1 MSELDIRPDV
11 TDEKSPR
18 PRRRRVTSAAVRR
31 VALLLIPVVGLG
43 AGATAL
49 AAGRSSSRDT
59 LDLPAGCLKGV
70 RVLVKFDAPR
80 GESLNVHVRAAGRE
94 VVHLTGVT
102 GNASV
107 TVRLPRSGGRVQVTG
122 NSSDGDEISEG
133 RNYARCSSLPRP
145 RPQPEP
151 PAVSGGGEG

>member
-1 MSELDIRPDV
+1 M
-11 TDEKSPR
+11 
-18 PRRRRVTSAAVRR
+18 RRL
-31 VALLLIPVVGLG
+31 ALLLIPVVGLG

-49 AAGRSSSRDT
+49 ARTSTSARDMA
-59 LDLPAGCLKGV
+59 DLPGGCLKGV

-80 GESLNVHVRAAGRE
+80 GESLNLHVRAAGRE

-107 TVRLPRSGGRVQVTG
+107 TVRLPRTGGRVEVTG
-122 NSSDGDEISEG
+122 SSSDGDEISEG
-133 RNYARCSSLPRP
+133 RNYVRCSTLPRP
-145 RPQPEP
+145 RLRPEP

>member
-1 MSELDIRPDV
+1 M
-11 TDEKSPR
+11 
-18 PRRRRVTSAAVRR
+18 
-31 VALLLIPVVGLG
+31 ALLLIPVVGLG

-49 AAGRSSSRDT
+49 AHGTTSKRDMT
-59 LDLPAGCLKGV
+59 SLPGGCLKGV

-80 GESLNVHVRAAGRE
+80 GESLNLHVRAAGRE

-107 TVRLPRSGGRVQVTG
+107 TVRLPRSGGRVQISG
-122 NSSDGDEISEG
+122 SSSDGDEISEG
-133 RNYARCSSLPRP
+133 RTYVRCSTVPRP

>member
-1 MSELDIRPDV
+1 
-11 TDEKSPR
+11 
-18 PRRRRVTSAAVRR
+18 VRR

-49 AAGRSSSRDT
+49 AGTNSSAKSPT
-59 LDLPAGCLKGV
+59 ELPGGCLKGV

-80 GESLNVHVRAAGRE
+80 GKSLNLHVRAAGRE

-107 TVRLPRSGGRVQVTG
+107 TVRLPRSGGRVQVNGST
-122 NSSDGDEISEG
+122 SDGDEISAG
-133 RNYARCSSLPRP
+133 RTYVRCSSLPKPRP
-145 RPQPEP
+145 RPEP

>member
-1 MSELDIRPDV
+1 
-11 TDEKSPR
+11 
-18 PRRRRVTSAAVRR
+18 VRR

-49 AAGRSSSRDT
+49 ARGTTAQRDMT
-59 LDLPAGCLKGV
+59 DLPGGCLKGV

-80 GESLNVHVRAAGRE
+80 GESLNLHVRAAGRE
-94 VVHLTGVT
+94 VVHLTGIT

-107 TVRLPRSGGRVQVTG
+107 TVRLPRDGGRVQVSG
-122 NSSDGDEISEG
+122 SSSDGDQISEG
-133 RNYARCSSLPRP
+133 RTYVRCSTLPKPRP
-145 RPQPEP
+145 RPEP

>member
-1 MSELDIRPDV
+1 
-11 TDEKSPR
+11 
-18 PRRRRVTSAAVRR
+18 VRR

-49 AAGRSSSRDT
+49 ARSSTSARDMT
-59 LDLPAGCLKGV
+59 DLPGGCLKGV

-80 GESLNVHVRAAGRE
+80 GESLNLHVRAAGHE

-107 TVRLPRSGGRVQVTG
+107 TVRLPRSGGRVQVNG
-122 NSSDGDEISEG
+122 FSSDGDEISEG
-133 RNYARCSSLPRP
+133 RSYVRCSALPKPRP
-145 RPQPEP
+145 RPEP

>member
-1 MSELDIRPDV
+1 
-11 TDEKSPR
+11 
-18 PRRRRVTSAAVRR
+18 VRR

-49 AAGRSSSRDT
+49 ARSNTAARDMT
-59 LDLPAGCLKGV
+59 DFPGGCLKGV

-80 GESLNVHVRAAGRE
+80 GESLNLHVRAAGRE

-107 TVRLPRSGGRVQVTG
+107 TVRLPSGGGRVQVNG
-122 NSSDGDEISEG
+122 SSSDGNEISEG
-133 RNYARCSSLPRP
+133 RTYVRCSTLPRP
-145 RPQPEP
+145 RPRPEP

>member
-1 MSELDIRPDV
+1 M
-11 TDEKSPR
+11 
-18 PRRRRVTSAAVRR
+18 RR

-49 AAGRSSSRDT
+49 ARTSSASRDMT
-59 LDLPAGCLKGV
+59 NLPGGCLKGV
-70 RVLVKFDAPR
+70 RVLVKFNAPR
-80 GESLNVHVRAAGRE
+80 GESLNLHVRAAGRE

-107 TVRLPRSGGRVQVTG
+107 TVRLPRSGGRVQVNG
-122 NSSDGDEISEG
+122 SSSDGDEISEG
-133 RNYARCSSLPRP
+133 RTYVRCSELPKP
-145 RPQPEP
+145 RPEP

>member
-1 MSELDIRPDV
+1 M
-11 TDEKSPR
+11 
-18 PRRRRVTSAAVRR
+18 
-31 VALLLIPVVGLG
+31 ALLLIPVVGLG

-49 AAGRSSSRDT
+49 ARGTTARRDMT
-59 LDLPAGCLKGV
+59 DLPGGCLKGV

-80 GESLNVHVRAAGRE
+80 GESLNLHVRAAGRE

-122 NSSDGDEISEG
+122 TSSNGDEISEG
-133 RNYARCSSLPRP
+133 HSYVRCSTLPHPRP
-145 RPQPEP
+145 RPEP

>member
-1 MSELDIRPDV
+1 M
-11 TDEKSPR
+11 
-18 PRRRRVTSAAVRR
+18 
-31 VALLLIPVVGLG
+31 ALLLVPVVGLG

-49 AAGRSSSRDT
+49 ARSTTTAHDMA
-59 LDLPAGCLKGV
+59 DLPGGCLKGV

-80 GESLNVHVRAAGRE
+80 GQSLNLHVRAAGRE

-107 TVRLPRSGGRVQVTG
+107 TVRLPRTGGRVQVTG
-122 NSSDGDEISEG
+122 NSSNGDEISEG
-133 RNYARCSSLPRP
+133 RSYVRCSALPRP
-145 RPQPEP
+145 RPEP

>member
-1 MSELDIRPDV
+1 
-11 TDEKSPR
+11 
-18 PRRRRVTSAAVRR
+18 

-49 AAGRSSSRDT
+49 ARGTTSARDMT
-59 LDLPAGCLKGV
+59 DLPGGCLKGV
-70 RVLVKFDAPR
+70 RVLVKFDAPH
-80 GESLNVHVRAAGRE
+80 GQSLNLHVRAAGRE

-122 NSSDGDEISEG
+122 STSDGDQISKG
-133 RNYARCSSLPRP
+133 RTYVRCATLPSPRP
-145 RPQPEP
+145 RPEP

>member
-1 MSELDIRPDV
+1 
-11 TDEKSPR
+11 
-18 PRRRRVTSAAVRR
+18 VRR
-31 VALLLIPVVGLG
+31 LALLLIPVVGLG

-49 AAGRSSSRDT
+49 ARSGTAARDMT
-59 LDLPAGCLKGV
+59 DLPGGCLKGV

-80 GESLNVHVRAAGRE
+80 GESLNLHVRAAGRE

-107 TVRLPRSGGRVQVTG
+107 TVRLPRTGGRVEVNG
-122 NSSDGDEISEG
+122 SSSDGDDISEG
-133 RNYARCSSLPRP
+133 RTYVRCSTLPKPRP
-145 RPQPEP
+145 RSEP

>member
-1 MSELDIRPDV
+1 M
-11 TDEKSPR
+11 
-18 PRRRRVTSAAVRR
+18 RR

-49 AAGRSSSRDT
+49 ARGGASARDMT
-59 LDLPAGCLKGV
+59 DLPGGCLKGV

-80 GESLNVHVRAAGRE
+80 GEALNLHVRAAGRE

-107 TVRLPRSGGRVQVTG
+107 TVRLPRTGGHVQVTG
-122 NSSDGDEISEG
+122 STSHGDEISEG
-133 RNYARCSSLPRP
+133 RTYVRCAALPRP
-145 RPQPEP
+145 RPRPEP

>member
-1 MSELDIRPDV
+1 M
-11 TDEKSPR
+11 
-18 PRRRRVTSAAVRR
+18 RR
-31 VALLLIPVVGLG
+31 VALLLIPLVGLG

-49 AAGRSSSRDT
+49 ARTSAASRDMT
-59 LDLPAGCLKGV
+59 DLPGGCRKGV

-80 GESLNVHVRAAGRE
+80 GASLNLHVRAAGRE

-107 TVRLPRSGGRVQVTG
+107 TVRLPRSGGRVQVNG
-122 NSSDGDEISEG
+122 FSSDGDEISEG
-133 RNYARCSSLPRP
+133 LNYVRCSALPTP
-145 RPQPEP
+145 PPEP

>member
-1 MSELDIRPDV
+1 
-11 TDEKSPR
+11 
-18 PRRRRVTSAAVRR
+18 

-49 AAGRSSSRDT
+49 ARSTSSTRAVA
-59 LDLPAGCLKGV
+59 DLPGGCLKGV

-80 GESLNVHVRAAGRE
+80 GESLNLHVRAAGRE
-94 VVHLTGVT
+94 VVHLTGIT

-107 TVRLPRSGGRVQVTG
+107 TVRLPRDGGRVQVTG
-122 NSSDGDEISEG
+122 SSSDGDEISEG
-133 RNYARCSSLPRP
+133 RTYVRCSTLPKPRP
-145 RPQPEP
+145 RPEP